1 MALNQD
7 IINYFDGKDIDI
19 RTYSP
24 LTLAYIGDDV
34 FDLII
39 RTIVVNKGNTSPN
52 KLHGNTIQYVSA
64 RAQSNILDSIM
75 PILTDEEKDIARR
88 GRNSKPHSK
97 AKNASTID
105 YLKATA
111 LESVVGYLY
120 LKDDMERIFELIKYG
135 INKIEDDSWET
146 MRI

>member
-52 KLHGNTIQYVSA
+52 KLHGNTVQYVSA

-111 LESVVGYLY
+111 LESIVGYLY

-135 INKIEDDSWET
+135 INKIEDDS
-146 MRI
+146 